1 MNALTQPIVAEPH
14 LAKPAHD
21 LQSARSLL
29 EASLRF
35 VRTQAQPWA
44 GSGLASASEDP
55 YVISRFGDVQIRIEV
70 AAALLERAEGF
81 VNSHEDATEIS
92 IAIAEAQ
99 LASAEALSTASN
111 AEFELTGLRTALPGS
126 LHDPLRWKLQLI
138 GNFRLNGI
146 HPPTFPTSAEG
157 AV

>member
-1 MNALTQPIVAEPH
+1 MNALTQPIATEQP
-14 LAKPAHD
+14 LSNSQHD
-21 LQSARSLL
+21 LHNARSLL
-29 EASLRF
+29 QATLRF

-44 GSGLASASEDP
+44 GSGLTNASEDP

-70 AAALLERAEGF
+70 AAALLERAEDF
-81 VNSHEDATEIS
+81 VNSHEDATETR
-92 IAIAEAQ
+92 IAIAEAH

-111 AEFELTGLRTALPGS
+111 AEFELTGQRTALPGS
-126 LHDPLRWKLQLI
+126 LHDPLRWKLQVI

-146 HPPTFPTSAEG
+146 HPPSSPISAKG